1 MKTAFLVPD
10 SPNLS
15 VEELSAA
22 TGEPA
27 ERLQELRLLGL
38 IRPDAGERFAPE
50 DIERVRLVQFLER
63 RQIPLETIARG
74 ERDEAV
80 LTSVVDFLYPRGIG
94 RRYSFAQAV
103 DIVGLDADVA
113 RRLRDACASSDEPMN
128 EHDVRM
134 LEESKVALDAGFPED
149 AFVQLVRVYVAALE
163 RVAEAEVRLFHFYVH
178 EGLKATG
185 LAGHDLREST
195 KALRDHMLPVVGP
208 MIRYFHHRGMAK
220 SLREDMVLHFT
231 ANQAPP
237 GPGHPPTQLRLAIVF
252 LDISSYTPITE
263 VMGDAVAA
271 RILERLSEL
280 VRETTIRFDGRIVD
294 RVGDAFLLIFPEPR
308 AALLCALEIESR
320 TAAEPQFPALRGA
333 VHWGDAVYQEGGYV
347 GGSLNIASRVAT
359 EAKPHQILVTAAAH
373 RELSGLSGVRFTGLG
388 KRRLKGL
395 ADELE
400 VFQVCS
406 DDPAGRERA
415 RDPVCGMEMAP
426 TEIAARFM
434 VAGRE
439 VVFCCEKCRR
449 AYLEVLRTRAT
460 RLDQIDFEAE
470 HL

>member
-1 MKTAFLVPD
+1 MKTTFIVPD
-10 SPNLS
+10 SLNLS

-22 TGEPA
+22 TREPA

-63 RQIPLETIARG
+63 RQIPLERIARG
-74 ERDEAV
+74 ERDDAV
-80 LTSVVDFLYPRGIG
+80 LTLVVDFLYPRGIG
-94 RRYSFAQAV
+94 RRYSLAQAV

-113 RRLRDACASSDEPMN
+113 RRLRDASASSD

-134 LEESKVALDAGFPED
+134 LEEAKVALDAGFPED
-149 AFVQLVRVYVAALE
+149 AFVQLVRVYAAALE

-178 EGLKATG
+178 EELKATG

-195 KALRDHMLPVVGP
+195 KAVRDHMLPIVEP
-208 MIRYFHHRGMAK
+208 MIRYFHHRGIAK
-220 SLREDMVLHFT
+220 SVREDMVLHFT
-231 ANQAPP
+231 ANQGRPVE
-237 GPGHPPTQLRLAIVF
+237 GDPPTQLRLAIVF

-280 VRETTIRFDGRIVD
+280 VRETTMRFDGRVVD
-294 RVGDAFLLIFPEPR
+294 RIGDAFLLVFPEPR

-373 RELSGLSGVRFTGLG
+373 RELSGLSGVRFTLLG
-388 KRRLKGL
+388 KRPLKGL
-395 ADELE
+395 AEELE
-400 VFQVCS
+400 IFQVCS
-406 DDPAGRERA
+406 DDPAGWERK

-426 TEIAARFM
+426 AGIAARLM
-434 VAGRE
+434 VGGRE

-449 AYLEVLRTRAT
+449 AYLEALRTRAT
-460 RLDQIDFEAE
+460 RLGQIDFEAE

>member
-1 MKTAFLVPD
+1 MKTTFIVPD

-27 ERLQELRLLGL
+27 ERLQQLRSLQL
-38 IRPDAGERFAPE
+38 IGSDAENRFDPG

-63 RQIPLETIARG
+63 RQIPLERIARV

-80 LTSVVDFLYPRGIG
+80 LTSVVDFLYPRGVG
-94 RRYSFAQAV
+94 RRYAFAEAV
-103 DIVGLDADVA
+103 EIVGLEADVA
-113 RRLRDACASSDEPMN
+113 RRLRGASASSDELLG

-134 LEESKVALDAGFPED
+134 LEEAKVALDAGFPED
-149 AFVQLVRVYVAALE
+149 AFVQLVRVYADALE

-185 LAGHDLREST
+185 LVGHDLREST
-195 KALRDHMLPVVGP
+195 KAVRDHMLPIVEP
-208 MIRYFHHRGMAK
+208 MIRDFHHRGIAK

-231 ANQAPP
+231 ANQARPAEGDPP
-237 GPGHPPTQLRLAIVF
+237 AQVRLAIVF

-271 RILERLSEL
+271 RIVVRLSEL
-280 VRETTIRFDGRIVD
+280 VRETTRHFDGRVVD
-294 RVGDAFLLIFPEPR
+294 RVGDAFLLVFPEPR
-308 AALLCALEIESR
+308 VALLCALEIESR

-333 VHWGDAVYQEGGYV
+333 VHWGDVVYQEGGYV

-359 EAKPHQILVTAAAH
+359 EAEPHQILVTAAAH
-373 RELSGLSGVRFTGLG
+373 RELSGLSGVRFTLLG

-400 VFQVCS
+400 LFQVCS
-406 DDPAGRERA
+406 DDPAGRERR

-434 VAGRE
+434 VGGRE

-449 AYLEVLRTRAT
+449 AYLEALRTRTT
-460 RLDQIDFEAE
+460 RLDQIDLEAE

>member
-1 MKTAFLVPD
+1 MKTAFIVPD
-10 SPNLS
+10 SRNLS
-15 VEELSAA
+15 GEELSAA

-27 ERLQELRLLGL
+27 ERLEELRLLGL
-38 IRPDAGERFAPE
+38 IRPDPGERFAPE

-63 RQIPLETIARG
+63 RQIPLERIARG
-74 ERDEAV
+74 ERDDAV
-80 LTSVVDFLYPRGIG
+80 LTLVVDFLYPRGIG
-94 RRYSFAQAV
+94 RRYSLAQAV

-113 RRLRDACASSDEPMN
+113 RRLRDASASSDEPMN

-134 LEESKVALDAGFPED
+134 LEEAKVALDAGFPED
-149 AFVQLVRVYVAALE
+149 AFVQLVRVYAAALE

-178 EGLKATG
+178 EALKATG

-195 KALRDHMLPVVGP
+195 KAVRDHMLPIVEP
-208 MIRYFHHRGMAK
+208 LFRYFHHLGIAK
-220 SLREDMVLHFT
+220 SVREDMVLHFT
-231 ANQAPP
+231 ANQGRPVE
-237 GPGHPPTQLRLAIVF
+237 GDPPTQLRLAIVF

-280 VRETTIRFDGRIVD
+280 VRETTIRFDGRVVD

-333 VHWGDAVYQEGGYV
+333 VHWGDVVYQEGGYV

-359 EAKPHQILVTAAAH
+359 AARPHQILVTAAAH
-373 RELSGLSGVRFTGLG
+373 GEVRGLSGVMFTLLR
-388 KRRLKGL
+388 KRQLKGL

-400 VFQVCS
+400 LFEVRS
-406 DDPAGRERA
+406 DDPAEGERA

-426 TEIAARFM
+426 TEIAARLT
-434 VAGRE
+434 VDGHE
-439 VVFCCEKCRR
+439 VVFCREKCLRV
-449 AYLEVLRTRAT
+449 YLERSGTG
-460 RLDQIDFEAE
+460 
-470 HL
+470 

>member
-103 DIVGLDADVA
+103 DIVGLDSDDLG
-113 RRLRDACASSDEPMN
+113 RLRDSCAPSDEPMN

-195 KALRDHMLPVVGP
+195 KAVRDHMLPVVGP
-208 MIRYFHHRGMAK
+208 MIRYFHHRAWPNPFAK
-220 SLREDMVLHFT
+220 TWCYISRRIRRHLAREIRQPSSGWRSYSSTSRVTPRSRKSWETLW
-231 ANQAPP
+231 PP
-237 GPGHPPTQLRLAIVF
+237 GSSSGYP
-252 LDISSYTPITE
+252 SSYAKRPYGSTAESSIGSATP
-263 VMGDAVAA
+263 
-271 RILERLSEL
+271 S
-280 VRETTIRFDGRIVD
+280 
-294 RVGDAFLLIFPEPR
+294 
-308 AALLCALEIESR
+308 C
-320 TAAEPQFPALRGA
+320 
-333 VHWGDAVYQEGGYV
+333 
-347 GGSLNIASRVAT
+347 
-359 EAKPHQILVTAAAH
+359 
-373 RELSGLSGVRFTGLG
+373 
-388 KRRLKGL
+388 
-395 ADELE
+395 
-400 VFQVCS
+400 
-406 DDPAGRERA
+406 
-415 RDPVCGMEMAP
+415 
-426 TEIAARFM
+426 
-434 VAGRE
+434 
-439 VVFCCEKCRR
+439 
-449 AYLEVLRTRAT
+449 
-460 RLDQIDFEAE
+460 
-470 HL
+470 

>member
-1 MKTAFLVPD
+1 MKTAFIVPD

-63 RQIPLETIARG
+63 RQIPLERIARG
-74 ERDEAV
+74 ERDDAV
-80 LTSVVDFLYPRGIG
+80 LTLVVDFLYPRGIG
-94 RRYSFAQAV
+94 RRYSLAQAV

-113 RRLRDACASSDEPMN
+113 RRLRDASASSDEPMN

-134 LEESKVALDAGFPED
+134 LEEAKVALDAGFPED
-149 AFVQLVRVYVAALE
+149 AFVQLVRVYAAALE

-237 GPGHPPTQLRLAIVF
+237 GR
-252 LDISSYTPITE
+252 DIRQPSSGWRSYSST
-263 VMGDAVAA
+263 
-271 RILERLSEL
+271 
-280 VRETTIRFDGRIVD
+280 
-294 RVGDAFLLIFPEPR
+294 
-308 AALLCALEIESR
+308 
-320 TAAEPQFPALRGA
+320 
-333 VHWGDAVYQEGGYV
+333 
-347 GGSLNIASRVAT
+347 SRVT
-359 EAKPHQILVTAAAH
+359 PRSRKSWETP
-373 RELSGLSGVRFTGLG
+373 
-388 KRRLKGL
+388 
-395 ADELE
+395 
-400 VFQVCS
+400 
-406 DDPAGRERA
+406 
-415 RDPVCGMEMAP
+415 
-426 TEIAARFM
+426 
-434 VAGRE
+434 
-439 VVFCCEKCRR
+439 
-449 AYLEVLRTRAT
+449 
-460 RLDQIDFEAE
+460 
-470 HL
+470 

>member
-1 MKTAFLVPD
+1 MKTACIVPD

-38 IRPDAGERFAPE
+38 IGSDAEERFGPE

-63 RQIPLETIARG
+63 RQIPLERIARV

-80 LTSVVDFLYPRGIG
+80 LTSVVDFLYPRGVG
-94 RRYSFAQAV
+94 RRYDFAQAV
-103 DIVGLDADVA
+103 EIVGLAADVA
-113 RRLRDACASSDEPMN
+113 RRLRDASASSDEPMN

-134 LEESKVALDAGFPED
+134 LEEAKVALDAGFPED
-149 AFVQLVRVYVAALE
+149 AFVQLVRVYAAALE

-178 EGLKATG
+178 EALKATG
-185 LAGHDLREST
+185 LAGHELREST
-195 KALRDHMLPVVGP
+195 KAVRDHMLPVAEP
-208 MIRYFHHRGMAK
+208 MIRYFHHRGIAK

-231 ANQAPP
+231 ANQARPVE
-237 GPGHPPTQLRLAIVF
+237 GDLPTQLRLAIVF

-280 VRETTIRFDGRIVD
+280 VRETTMRFDGRVVD
-294 RVGDAFLLIFPEPR
+294 RIGDAFLLVFPEPR
-308 AALLCALEIESR
+308 AALMCALEIESR

-333 VHWGDAVYQEGGYV
+333 VHWGVAVYQEGGYV

-373 RELSGLSGVRFTGLG
+373 RELSGLSGVRFTLLG
-388 KRRLKGL
+388 KRLLKGL

-400 VFQVCS
+400 LFQVCS
-406 DDPAGRERA
+406 DDPVGRERR

-426 TEIAARFM
+426 AGIAARLL
-434 VAGRE
+434 VGGRE

-449 AYLEVLRTRAT
+449 AYLEALRNRAT
-460 RLDQIDFEAE
+460 RLDSNRFRS
-470 HL
+470 